1 MPSYLATIILKHLHY
16 GWSQN
21 LVWSVLCKK
30 ILFCHLIQQS
40 GKKKHMKLW
49 TAVQTQHWVYFTEIN
64 ISRSQF
70 RQTFSPWR
78 IFLVNFLPPLWP
90 RTNCWCFS
98 CAINMNFSCKN
109 KYQEMESPNWS
120 SNLGSNQC
128 FGFHTPILADVAK
141 PAGKF
146 NTPAHVIADM

>member
-30 ILFCHLIQQS
+30 ILFCHLIAVWQ
-40 GKKKHMKLW
+40 KKSYEIMNCSADTTLGLF
-49 TAVQTQHWVYFTEIN
+49 HWNKYITFSV
-64 ISRSQF
+64 